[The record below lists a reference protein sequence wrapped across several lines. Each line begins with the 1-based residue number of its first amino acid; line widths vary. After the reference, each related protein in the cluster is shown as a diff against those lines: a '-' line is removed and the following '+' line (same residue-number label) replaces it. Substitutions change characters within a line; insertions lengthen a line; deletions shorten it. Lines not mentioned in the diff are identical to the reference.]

1 MLADGNGRPACAAV
15 AAFFLG
21 NFGAIR
27 APKKGCLIVNAQF
40 LRRAESS
47 VASQKRCLR
56 SSNTQFF
63 SRTLRHLLIPNP
75 LAIPDQIA
83 DNKAIWHIFSAKQEE
98 QQQEKVREL
107 VLLNG
112 SSLKRGI
119 RSQNERK
126 KREIAKFARL
136 SLFTMIFAFLSCF
149 FFFATTIFD

>member
-27 APKKGCLIVNAQF
+27 APKKGCLVVNAHF

-47 VASQKRCLR
+47 VTSQKRCLR

-83 DNKAIWHIFSAKQEE
+83 DSKAIWHIFSAKQEE

-119 RSQNERK
+119 RLQNENNVKLPNLHVYRVS
-126 KREIAKFARL
+126 RRI
-136 SLFTMIFAFLSCF
+136 SAFLSCF